1 MEQERGSYTRGK
13 VACLLQGYFPLG
25 DSGCLS
31 DRLPNYCW
39 LGTSGLAG
47 LRFCSW
53 EGQNCNKVSS
63 WFDDVGFSLSDS
75 ISGPLVLFFKLPIT
89 SSLNTIV

>member
-13 VACLLQGYFPLG
+13 VGCLLQGYFPLG

-31 DRLPNYCW
+31 DRLPNYCL
-39 LGTSGLAG
+39 LGNSGMAG
-47 LRFCSW
+47 LRFCFR

-63 WFDDVGFSLSDS
+63 WFDDMGLA
-75 ISGPLVLFFKLPIT
+75 
-89 SSLNTIV
+89 